1 MNDSWLDQL
10 SPEHAPPAPGWW
22 PPAPGWWLLAFLSLA
37 LAITAFM
44 VWRHP
49 RRRLRRA
56 TLRELNRIRTR
67 SDADVTAAAQAI
79 QNLLRRYALALFGA
93 ECVARLQG
101 TAWLQFLDEH
111 SGGAFAGDRGES
123 LLSSSYGAAARGAA
137 ADPAAWFAA
146 AEQFVRR
153 AARKPRRAPRSK
165 RAVRAADPAADAAA
179 PGGSS

>member
-22 PPAPGWWLLAFLSLA
+22 PPAPGWWLLAFLGLA
-37 LAITAFM
+37 LVLTAFF
-44 VWRHP
+44 VWRQP

-56 TLRELNRIRTR
+56 TLSELNRIRAR

-93 ECVARLQG
+93 ERVARLQG
-101 TAWLQFLDEH
+101 AAWLRFLDEH
-111 SGGAFAGDRGES
+111 SGGAFAGARGES
-123 LLSSSYGAAARGAA
+123 LLESSYGAAAQGAA

-153 AARKPRRAPRSK
+153 AARKPRRAARRK
-165 RAVRAADPAADAAA
+165 RAANAADAGVDAAA